1 MPPPRN
7 ERQRL
12 EQERAELP
20 VQIIARQSE
29 LAITPAEHTA
39 RRERIEWQ
47 IRRAGKRL
55 AEIEARLATMPPKAT
70 SE

>member
-1 MPPPRN
+1 MPPAHN

-20 VQIIARQSE
+20 VQIIDRQSE

-39 RRERIEWQ
+39 RRERIAWQ
-47 IRRAGKRL
+47 IRRLQKRL
-55 AEIEARLATMPPKAT
+55 AEIEARLAAV